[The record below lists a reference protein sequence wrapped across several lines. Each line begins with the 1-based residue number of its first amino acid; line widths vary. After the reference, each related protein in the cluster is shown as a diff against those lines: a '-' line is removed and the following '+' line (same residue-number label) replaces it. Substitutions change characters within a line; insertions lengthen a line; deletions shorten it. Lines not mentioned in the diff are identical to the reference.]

1 MSNNVDKKAAKVAA
15 KRGRKPA
22 ANKTDTAR
30 SGKKA
35 AVNKANAAKDKN
47 TSDSNAVIDETLY
60 GEVISEQEA
69 EAADAN
75 MGIHA
80 QDPYQYFKTNSLKAS
95 MNLSLSQR
103 KRGKEIVQSGNL
115 KLIDI
120 TSGYTDDYEHLKV
133 SRFTF
138 RGVEESYG
146 YNSKV
151 DVMLMLSRNSVLTS
165 KCNCYECRS
174 SFYWAGREG
183 CAYRSAALDLAI
195 DYLDKNNNI
204 DATDYTGTQVINT
217 FAKRKRSLVIS
228 ESRQQEKSLVLE
240 PRLVCKD
247 KNISLSFKIGEDK
260 LFVVKDLMHFAGL
273 VQKSETETYGSNTT
287 INHGIQN
294 FTQSSKKWVE
304 FIQDCVAEEERLK
317 KTLQEVTWKNV
328 KKRVA
333 NLELYGWRVD
343 RLYELVEKSG
353 INYENRDKK
362 KKSIIKG
369 VVKDPKLLMT
379 INPLMDCKEFIGI
392 SALMIFPKM
401 YVGSG
406 RLYYMDDDNA
416 MLCKVTD
423 EFYEHLGPLLSK
435 DEFNE
440 DGVINLQIGR
450 ANLADFYYG
459 VLPELSEHVDI
470 IENKPELI
478 EQYLLPE
485 TKFSFYLDAD
495 NDDVD
500 CRVIAQYG
508 DKKCSCL
515 DMFNPNAKIENYR
528 VAAKEH
534 EILYSLEKYFP
545 VTNLDTDRMSCGG
558 DEELIYEVVSEGVE
572 ELAKLGNVYCTN
584 KFKNIGKAKTATVSV
599 GVSVSGGMLELD
611 LLTQD
616 MNEDELLELLKNYKK
631 NSKYYRFK
639 SGEFIDLQ
647 ESSLQML
654 FEMMES
660 MHMSPKDFV
669 KGKMNLP
676 LYRTLY
682 LDKML
687 EEHSDVYNTRDQ
699 QFKNIIKNMK
709 SVAESDYEVPKSLDK
724 IMRNYQK
731 NGFRWMKTLED
742 CGFGGILADD
752 MGLGKTLQTISVLLD
767 AKESGREGT
776 SIIISPASLVFNWGE
791 EFAKFA
797 PQLKVQMLA
806 GKAAE
811 RTEIIEDYENVDV
824 LITSYDI
831 LKRDIDQYADKQ
843 FLYEIIDEAQ
853 YIKNQTTA
861 ASKAVKLINSKV
873 RFALTGTPIENRLSE
888 LWSIFDYLMPG
899 FLYTYDSFRKDFEN
913 PIVKYGDEEQMARL
927 QKMVRPFIM
936 RRLKKDVLKDLP
948 DKLEESRVVRFDGEQ
963 QKLYDAQVV
972 HMKNEL
978 NSGDDE
984 DFRKNKL
991 RILAE
996 LTRLRQICCDPH
1008 LCFENYKGDS
1018 AKLDSCLELIESA
1031 ISGGHKIL
1039 LFSQFTSMLAII
1051 ETALSDRDIAYYKI
1065 TGETSKQDRLSMVKQ
1080 FNEDDTPVFLISL
1093 KAGGVGLNLTGA
1105 DVVIHYDPWWN
1116 VAVQNQ
1122 ATDRAHR
1129 IGQTKKVTVYKM
1141 IAKGTIEEKI
1151 VKLQETKKDLA
1162 DNIINGENV
1171 GIGSM
1176 SKDDIMELLGV

>member
-1 MSNNVDKKAAKVAA
+1 MANNSADKTAKKVTVK
-15 KRGRKPA
+15 KRVSKE
-22 ANKTDTAR
+22 NKKTQDNGTNN
-30 SGKKA
+30 GI
-35 AVNKANAAKDKN
+35 
-47 TSDSNAVIDETLY
+47 IDETLY

-69 EAADAN
+69 EVIDSN
-75 MGIHA
+75 IGKHA
-80 QDPYQYFKTNSLKAS
+80 QDPYNYFQVNKLKAS
-95 MNLSLSQR
+95 FDLSLSTR
-103 KRGKEIVQSGNL
+103 KEGKELIKNGKIKLLRVQSG
-115 KLIDI
+115 
-120 TSGYTDDYEHLKV
+120 YTERADHTPV
-133 SRFTF
+133 SRFDF
-138 RGVEESYG
+138 RGFEKSYS
-146 YNSKV
+146 YEIPVSITLLIEKK
-151 DVMLMLSRNSVLTS
+151 SVVS
-165 KCNCYECRS
+165 SNCDCHECRS
-174 SFYWAGREG
+174 SYYWDRGSG
-183 CAYRSAALDLAI
+183 CAFRSAALDLAI
-195 DYLDKNNNI
+195 DYLNKNNDI
-204 DATDYTGTQVINT
+204 DATDYAGLQMINS

-240 PRLVCKD
+240 PRLVCKNN
-247 KNISLSFKIGEDK
+247 NISLSFRVGEDK
-260 LFVVKDLMHFAGL
+260 LFVVKDLIHFAKL
-273 VQKSETETYGSNTT
+273 VQRSETEAYGSNTN

-294 FTQSSKKWVE
+294 FTASSRKWVE
-304 FIQDCVAEEERLK
+304 FIQDCVAEEDRLK

-328 KKRVA
+328 KKKVST
-333 NLELYGWRVD
+333 LELYGWRID
-343 RLYELVEKSG
+343 KLYELTETAG
-353 INYENRDKK
+353 INYEDRDNKK
-362 KKSIIKG
+362 KCIVKG
-369 VVKDPKLLMT
+369 EVRDPKLFMS
-379 INPLMDCKEFIGI
+379 INPFMEGKQFEGI
-392 SALMIFPKM
+392 SAVMIYPHM

-406 RLYYMDDDNA
+406 RLYYLDSDHA
-416 MLCKVTD
+416 RLCKVT
-423 EFYEHLGPLLSK
+423 EGFYEHLGMLLAK
-435 DEFNE
+435 DIYNE
-440 DGVINLQIGR
+440 LGVLSIRIGR
-450 ANLADFYYG
+450 SNLADFYYG
-459 VLPELSEHVDI
+459 VLPEIAEYVDT

-485 TKFSFYLDAD
+485 TRFSFYLDAVD
-495 NDDVD
+495 DDVD
-500 CRVIAQYG
+500 CRVVAEYG
-508 DKKCSCL
+508 NKRCSCL
-515 DMFNPNAKIENYR
+515 DMFNPDAQIENFR

-534 EILYSLEKYFP
+534 EILYTLEKVFP
-545 VTNLDTDRMSCGG
+545 VINIGTDRMCCGG
-558 DEELIYEVVSEGVE
+558 DEDLIYEVISGGVE

-584 KFKNIGKAKTATVSV
+584 RFKNVGRAKSTTVSI

-616 MNEDELLELLKNYKK
+616 MTEDELLELLKNYRKS
-631 NSKYYRFK
+631 SKYYRFK

-647 ESSLQML
+647 DSSIQML

-660 MHMSPKDFV
+660 MHMSPKEFV
-669 KGKMNLP
+669 KGKMHLP

-699 QFKNIIKNMK
+699 QFKSIIKNMK
-709 SVAESDYEVPKSLDK
+709 SVSDADYEVPQSLDK

-752 MGLGKTLQTISVLLD
+752 MGLGKTLQTISVLLA
-767 AKESGREGT
+767 AKESGKTGT
-776 SIIISPASLVFNWGE
+776 SLIVCPASLVFNWGE
-791 EFAKFA
+791 EFEKFA
-797 PQLKVQMLA
+797 PVLNVQMLA
-806 GKAAE
+806 GKGTE
-811 RTEIIEDYENVDV
+811 RTQIIENYKDVDV

-831 LKRDIDQYADKQ
+831 LKRDIDQYEGKQ

-861 ASKAVKLINSKV
+861 ASKAVKLINSKM

-899 FLYTYDSFRKDFEN
+899 FLYTYDFFRKEFEN
-913 PIVKYGDEEQMARL
+913 PIVKYEDEEQMARL
-927 QKMVRPFIM
+927 QKMVNPFIM

-948 DKLEESRVVRFDGEQ
+948 DKLEESRVVRFCGEQ

-972 HMKNEL
+972 NMKNEL
-978 NSGDDE
+978 NGDSDE

-1008 LCFENYKGDS
+1008 LCYENYKGES
-1018 AKLDSCLELIESA
+1018 AKLESCLELIESA

-1051 ETALSDRDIAYYKI
+1051 ESALSERNIAYYKI
-1065 TGETSKQDRLSMVKQ
+1065 TGETAKQDRLNMVKQ
-1080 FNEDDTPVFLISL
+1080 FNEDETPVFLISL

-1151 VKLQETKKDLA
+1151 VKLQESKKDLA

-1171 GIGSM
+1171 GLGSL
-1176 SKDDIMELLGV
+1176 SKDDIMDLLGV